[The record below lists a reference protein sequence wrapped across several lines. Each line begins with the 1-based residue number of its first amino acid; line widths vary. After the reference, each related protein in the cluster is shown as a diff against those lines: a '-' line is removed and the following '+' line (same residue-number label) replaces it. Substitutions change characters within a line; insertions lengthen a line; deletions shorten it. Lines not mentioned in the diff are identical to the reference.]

1 MNKFCEITFCQQ
13 IGSNQQHNQDAL
25 FNGEQVFQYKL
36 KTAETRLETRPRFII
51 GIADGISNSNHPEK
65 ASKSAMHLLS
75 RTAKLSRQTINH
87 VQAALSQELTED
99 YFGSSTTFVAAEID
113 QTTGQTKIISV
124 GDSRA
129 YLIDTQG
136 TWKQL
141 TQDHSILSEL
151 LDGLSDKKE
160 EGFATIYGGVSSY
173 LVADYSEFQ
182 DKMCHIE
189 LTLKAGESLLLCSD
203 GLSDALS
210 EAIREKIWQQY
221 DNDKSRLTVFR
232 KLIAKQRVYDD
243 MSVVVCKIIQ
253 TPSIQPFNNHCHPF

>member
-87 VQAALSQELTED
+87 VQAALSQELAED

-173 LVADYSEFQ
+173 LVADYSDFQ
-182 DKMCHIE
+182 DKMCHVE

-243 MSVVVCKIIQ
+243 MSVVVCKVIH
-253 TPSIQPFNNHCHPF
+253 PLSNPFHNHCHQF